1 MNSLG
6 LYLRGLREAKGMSL
20 DDIARSTRVG
30 RRHLEALEEDTP
42 GELPAPVFV
51 KGFIRAYCEFLECPP
66 DHALDLYRESTGEP
80 APAHGPGRPLLSGR
94 SRLSGPLVISV
105 VLFVV
110 LGLSLLVLRVGLQS
124 SRKSASP
131 VPVAREDVPK
141 AAPPVSSSMP
151 NPAKAP
157 APAAVLPA
165 APAPPGTSDAT
176 ASAAPSSALVTAS
189 TNSATPATSVSTS
202 SAGTTAAPAAE
213 TKPGSHHLVVRTV
226 EPTWLR
232 VQVDDGRVAEE
243 LLPTG
248 AVREWNATKRFTL
261 TVGNAG
267 GVEID
272 LNGKRLPSLGASGAV
287 IQRLVLPLEQ
297 PGSGS

>member
-51 KGFIRAYCEFLECPP
+51 KGFIRAYCEFLESPP

-165 APAPPGTSDAT
+165 APA
-176 ASAAPSSALVTAS
+176 SALVTAS

-202 SAGTTAAPAAE
+202 SAGTTAAAAAE

-287 IQRLVLPLEQ
+287 IQRLVLPLEH

>member
-66 DHALDLYRESTGEP
+66 DHALDLYRVSTGEP
-80 APAHGPGRPLLSGR
+80 APAHCPGRPLLSGR

-157 APAAVLPA
+157 VPAAVLPA
-165 APAPPGTSDAT
+165 APAPPGTS
-176 ASAAPSSALVTAS
+176 
-189 TNSATPATSVSTS
+189 VSTS
-202 SAGTTAAPAAE
+202 SAGTTAAAAAE
-213 TKPGSHHLVVRTV
+213 TKPGIHHLVVRTV